1 MNMSKYSLVTDLVKR
16 YPVLEKVSEDIIA
29 AYKILKVS
37 FESHGKLLICGNGG
51 SASDG
56 DHIVGE
62 LLKSFSIK
70 RPIPTAFRIKLKE
83 SYGESGDDL
92 GSKLEG
98 ALPAISLNAHAAFIS
113 AFSNDVNPEYVFAQ
127 QVYGY
132 GNAQD
137 VLLGISTSGNSKN
150 VIAAMKVAKAKGLKI
165 VGLVGRDGGEF
176 LKYCDILIN
185 VGGHSTPQIQE
196 LHLPIYHVLCQLLE
210 IHFFQ
215 QKK

>member
-1 MNMSKYSLVTDLVKR
+1 MPKYNLLIDLIRR
-16 YPVLEKVSEDIIA
+16 YPDLEKVSDDIINA
-29 AYKILKVS
+29 FKILKCS
-37 FESHGKLLICGNGG
+37 YEKNGKLLICGNGG

-70 RPIPTAFRIKLKE
+70 RPISTAFKDKLKE
-83 SYGESGDDL
+83 KYGSSG
-92 GSKLEG
+92 SAIANKLEG
-98 ALPAISLNAHAAFIS
+98 SLPAISLNAHAAFIS
-113 AFSNDVNPEYVFAQ
+113 AFSNDADPEYVFAQ

-132 GNAQD
+132 GNTQD

-150 VIAAMKVAKAKGLKI
+150 VIAAMKVAKVKGLKI
-165 VGLVGRDGGEF
+165 VGLAGRDGGEF

-215 QKK
+215 EKD

>member
-1 MNMSKYSLVTDLVKR
+1 MPKLKLVTDLIEK
-16 YPVLEKVSEDIIA
+16 YPALEKNSQDIID
-29 AYKILKVS
+29 AYELLKKS
-37 FESHGKLLICGNGG
+37 FEDNGKLLICGNGG
-51 SASDG
+51 SAADG

-70 RPIPTAFRIKLKE
+70 RPIPSAFQKKLKHKF
-83 SYGESGDDL
+83 GKSGGDL
-92 GSKLEG
+92 ASKLEG
-98 ALPAISLNAHAAFIS
+98 SLPAISLNAHASFIS
-113 AFSNDVNPEYVFAQ
+113 AFSNDVDPEYVFAQ

-150 VIAAMKVAKAKGLKI
+150 VIAAMKVAEAKGLKI

-176 LKYCDILIN
+176 SKYCDVLVN

-210 IHFFQ
+210 IHFFNQ
-215 QKK
+215 NN